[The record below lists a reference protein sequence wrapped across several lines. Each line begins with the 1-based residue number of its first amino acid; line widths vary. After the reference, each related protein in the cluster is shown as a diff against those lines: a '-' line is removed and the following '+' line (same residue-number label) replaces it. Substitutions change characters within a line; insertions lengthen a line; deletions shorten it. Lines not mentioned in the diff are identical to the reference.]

1 MRKPVDGNGVRLTLI
16 PAVAVLIF
24 CLCLF
29 MAAPASCANAADGS
43 SADTVRVGY
52 FENEI
57 FQEGAGEGLVRS
69 GYAYDYYRKLSEYTG
84 WEYEYIYGDF
94 ADLYQMLLDGRIDM
108 LAGLAWTEERSE
120 LIGYPELAMG
130 SETYN
135 MVKHAADDSVTASFA
150 TLNGKRIGVLDSA
163 MVGVLER
170 FIDEHSLKCEVVKF
184 PGYQAMME
192 AFDNADIDALVAES
206 DGTSDR
212 DNAELLY
219 AFGNSDYYLCVS
231 RNRSDLLDKLNAAQA
246 QLMAEEPNYINSL
259 RIKYYSSSISSKHF
273 SQAEKEWLSENDT
286 LSIGYLNHY
295 MPYSDTDAD
304 GAATG
309 LVSELV
315 PLIIKELGINGIKV
329 SYEGFESYD
338 DMIAAVRDGSVDAAF
353 PVGGGLYFSEENGIY
368 QSNAVVSTGT
378 ELIYSGEYNDA
389 KLKRIAANENNRM
402 QYYYIRTYFP
412 DAEIVFYKSIEECL
426 DAVIK
431 GRVESTTLNGIRAND
446 ILKNRAYRDLYM
458 KQLGKN
464 DNRCFGVCIGNEGLL
479 KLFNRGVSIIGEDS
493 IQSMA
498 YRYVDSLYSYTVF
511 DVLQDYA
518 WIFALAAVA
527 VAMLVVLFLYRESVS
542 AKKSVIEKEKAGRIL
557 EEKNRE
563 LAVAVS
569 EAENANKAK
578 SYFLSAMS
586 HDIRTPM
593 NSILSMNEMVL
604 RECDDEDILVYAEH
618 IRSSGNTLL
627 GLISDILDFSKI
639 EAGKM
644 EILPVDYELSSVL
657 NDLVNMLQTRAEEKG
672 LHIELSVDSSMPNY
686 LNGDEIRIK
695 QATTNLL
702 TNAVKYTKEGTIT
715 FSMGY
720 DEIEGEPDQI
730 MLNVSVKDTGAGIRE
745 EDIGK
750 LFEAFERL
758 DESGNRNIE
767 GTGLGITI
775 TQRLLMMMGS
785 TLKVES
791 EYGKGSVFSF
801 SVRQKVCSHEP
812 VGDFEQAFRRYV
824 ADRKRYKE
832 KFTAP
837 DARILVV
844 DDMQE
849 NLTVVRN
856 LLKRTKIRID
866 TAESGDECIKLASEK
881 KYDLIFL
888 DHMMPGKDGIE
899 TLKELKGLE
908 HNPNHDTP
916 KVCLTAN
923 AISGMRENYIAAGF
937 DDYITKPVNPDR
949 LEETI
954 MHFLPDNLIEPP
966 DEPSGADEG
975 IEIPEFIYGIEG
987 LDAEAGSKHCGSPEN
1002 YLDALMSYQER
1013 VARNAEEIEGF
1024 WQDKDIRSLTVKIHG
1039 IKSTSRAIGAAGLGN
1054 TAEMLE
1060 NAGNAED
1067 VQLLE
1072 DKLDDFLTMYR
1083 ALGDALSPLVKENGD
1098 DADKPL
1104 MDMEELN
1111 GIYRS
1116 LKKHAANYDYDDI
1129 AELGDYLE
1137 GFRVPDEE
1145 ADKVRKIRE
1154 AISEMDY
1161 DIIPELLG

>member
-1 MRKPVDGNGVRLTLI
+1 MMLLVGLAAFIVYASGRFAPPPVVEITLQNTFSKTI
-16 PAVAVLIF
+16 VAVADKDYWPFTFEDKNGKPSGHDIELLYIIANRIGVNVNLKLLDWEEALAAAKNGEADIVLT
-24 CLCLF
+24 CEYGDKE
-29 MAAPASCANAADGS
+29 SQES
-43 SADTVRVGY
+43 SLIMTTAT
-52 FENEI
+52 E
-57 FQEGAGEGLVRS
+57 
-69 GYAYDYYRKLSEYTG
+69 
-84 WEYEYIYGDF
+84 YGDF
-94 ADLYQMLLDGRIDM
+94 VAFGKKRIDSVDELYSKQIGLLKNDNVFMALHRQGLDGHC
-108 LAGLAWTEERSE
+108 
-120 LIGYPELAMG
+120 
-130 SETYN
+130 TYYTSN
-135 MVKHAADDSVTASFA
+135 
-150 TLNGKRIGVLDSA
+150 
-163 MVGVLER
+163 
-170 FIDEHSLKCEVVKF
+170 DE
-184 PGYQAMME
+184 A
-192 AFDNADIDALVAES
+192 
-206 DGTSDR
+206 
-212 DNAELLY
+212 
-219 AFGNSDYYLCVS
+219 
-231 RNRSDLLDKLNAAQA
+231 
-246 QLMAEEPNYINSL
+246 
-259 RIKYYSSSISSKHF
+259 
-273 SQAEKEWLSENDT
+273 
-286 LSIGYLNHY
+286 
-295 MPYSDTDAD
+295 
-304 GAATG
+304 
-309 LVSELV
+309 
-315 PLIIKELGINGIKV
+315 ING
-329 SYEGFESYD
+329 
-338 DMIAAVRDGSVDAAF
+338 
-353 PVGGGLYFSEENGIY
+353 
-368 QSNAVVSTGT
+368 
-378 ELIYSGEYNDA
+378 
-389 KLKRIAANENNRM
+389 
-402 QYYYIRTYFP
+402 
-412 DAEIVFYKSIEECL
+412 
-426 DAVIK
+426 VIK
-431 GRVESTTLNGIRAND
+431 GECDYAVMRYVIGLGIIKDMGKAASGIKAATKIGESNMCIGVASNQQELADQINSMIVAIKLDGTLKRLNRKWLTSYVRPFTVAEIIAEN
-446 ILKNRAYRDLYM
+446 IWIVPVLMFAAAVIVYLLLTQNSLKRNHQQQLEKALVLAQAANRAKTR
-458 KQLGKN
+458 
-464 DNRCFGVCIGNEGLL
+464 
-479 KLFNRGVSIIGEDS
+479 
-493 IQSMA
+493 
-498 YRYVDSLYSYTVF
+498 
-511 DVLQDYA
+511 
-518 WIFALAAVA
+518 
-527 VAMLVVLFLYRESVS
+527 FL
-542 AKKSVIEKEKAGRIL
+542 
-557 EEKNRE
+557 N
-563 LAVAVS
+563 
-569 EAENANKAK
+569 N
-578 SYFLSAMS
+578 MS